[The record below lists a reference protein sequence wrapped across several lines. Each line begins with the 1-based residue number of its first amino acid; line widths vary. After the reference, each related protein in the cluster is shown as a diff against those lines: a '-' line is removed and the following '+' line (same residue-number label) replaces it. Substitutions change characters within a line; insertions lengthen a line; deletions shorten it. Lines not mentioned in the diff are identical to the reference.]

1 MLSREPVTAQKQ
13 QASGRGWLALASLV
27 VICGLTV
34 GCNEPRFLVPAP
46 TLRGITIPLPPPSFA
61 DEVLVRIDVEGNVPF
76 GFDVPG
82 TQAFLYEKVTG
93 RGYFVDTD
101 GMSYTIYDVLVD
113 VTDNCMQT
121 WFVDGVDGEE
131 SSTLDYK
138 AVLREGEE
146 ACTTDTTCSA
156 MDDFG
161 VCLCLEKWT
170 VGC

>member
-1 MLSREPVTAQKQ
+1 MPAGDPVTNTKQ
-13 QASGRGWLALASLV
+13 SRTLGWRALVGLALV
-27 VICGLTV
+27 CGITV
-34 GCNEPRFLVPAP
+34 GCNEPRFLIPAP

-93 RGYFVDTD
+93 RGYFVGTD
-101 GMSYTIYDVLVD
+101 GMKYTIYDVLVD

-121 WFVDGVDGEE
+121 WFVDGVDGEL
-131 SSTLDYK
+131 SSSVDYK

-146 ACTTDTTCSA
+146 ACTSDATCSA
-156 MDDFG
+156 MDELG